1 MPAKSSQQALT
12 LNDIAE
18 ALEISTRRVSQLRVK
33 GMPCDTIAAA
43 LAWRADQAKPADSAE
58 QLRIERISL
67 VKVQREKIT
76 IQNAIA
82 SGEVIPRGQVQESVT
97 RIVSVARA
105 QLLKLASD
113 VPPKLAGLNE
123 AEMQTILRDEV
134 IEILTTLSTELSYE

>member
-1 MPAKSSQQALT
+1 MPAKTSHQAPS
-12 LNDIAE
+12 IAE
-18 ALEISTRRVSQLRVK
+18 LASALEISGRRVSQLKVQ
-33 GMPCDTIAAA
+33 GMPVSSIATARQ
-43 LAWRADQAKPADSAE
+43 WRTDQAKPADTAE

-97 RIVSVARA
+97 RIVSVARS